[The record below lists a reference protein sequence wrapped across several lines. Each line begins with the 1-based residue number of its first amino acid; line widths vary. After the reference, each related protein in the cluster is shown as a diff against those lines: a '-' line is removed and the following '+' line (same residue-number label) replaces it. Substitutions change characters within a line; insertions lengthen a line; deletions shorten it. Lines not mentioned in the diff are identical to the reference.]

1 MSNRDKQTEEVG
13 SAKKGITVRKSIK
26 VILWTIFCTLILSQM
41 FTAIFGWTIVDPLLQ
56 QITPPDVVIDP
67 YPHPQVHDGKQWIRA
82 NIINEGLSDIDPISV
97 EYQLCNMNTS
107 RKGILHSTILK
118 KGEEDY
124 FEVESNLNANCSII
138 TDPVKVRVYKDPGG
152 TCYFQT
158 TESITNVC
166 KYCEMTIEVFEGNEK
181 IEELCYPYPFFEGE
195 VYGEMIQLLCN
206 GKECIPYEE
215 AENTS
220 ELILEWETEVFVSD
234 PSHGCL
240 RGDPG
245 YAREWCEENGYPT
258 TRTQCNIY
266 SK

>member
-1 MSNRDKQTEEVG
+1 MTLKRILNMYKRTEEVG
-13 SAKKGITVRKSIK
+13 SVKKGINNRKTIK
-26 VILWTIFCTLILSQM
+26 VILWTIFWTLILSQM

-67 YPHPQVHDGKQWIRA
+67 YPHPQVHDGKQWIRV

-97 EYQLCNMNTS
+97 EYQLCNMDTS
-107 RKGILHSTILK
+107 KKGILHSTILK
-118 KGEEDY
+118 KEEEDY
-124 FEVESNLNANCSII
+124 FEVESNLNTNCSII
-138 TDPVKVRVYKDPGG
+138 TDPVKVKVYKDSEGI
-152 TCYFQT
+152 CYVQT
-158 TESITNVC
+158 TESISNVC
-166 KYCEMTIEVFEGNEK
+166 KYCEMNIKVFEGNKK

-195 VYGEMIQLLCN
+195 VYGGIQLDSEKRC
-206 GKECIPYEE
+206 KSYEE

-220 ELILEWETEVFVSD
+220 ELVLETEMEAFLLD

-245 YAREWCEENGYPT
+245 FTREWCEKHGYPT
-258 TRTQCNIY
+258 TR